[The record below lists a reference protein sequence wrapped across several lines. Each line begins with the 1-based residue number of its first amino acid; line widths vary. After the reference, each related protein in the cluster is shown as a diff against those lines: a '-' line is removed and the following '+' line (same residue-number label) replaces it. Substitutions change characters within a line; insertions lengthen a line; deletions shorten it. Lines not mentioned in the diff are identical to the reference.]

1 MFPFAFF
8 LFFTIFATSMTKRF
22 YVIGLLC
29 LLFGV
34 SGMAQEKSWLL
45 RALGSVKTYIDSSAV
60 KGIDREYI
68 GVPKQ
73 PWQVM
78 AKYNLNQMSLKMNSH
93 FGGPEEG
100 YELNLEPHMKTQP
113 AHNVGFWIG
122 YRGYGIGYS
131 VGIGPKSGSY
141 FTAGVTGSSYGL
153 NLRLRTF
160 STDQPELH
168 MWGKGL
174 EDINNGEYFDLTE
187 DGEMD
192 NSIRVR
198 SLIIDGYY
206 LFNGKR
212 FSYMAAYDQSALQLR
227 SAGSFL
233 VGAMWHQ
240 TTIRYNSDR
249 NAAFIALMHSIG
261 VQMIRQGNIGA
272 GYSYNWVPF
281 KGMLINALVMPM
293 LTVYNNQKVDLYDCY
308 VDDSD
313 NTYNDRIE
321 YRYTESKTSNVT
333 VTVDARLSLT
343 YNWDRCFINA
353 YGQWNRFRYDHDEA
367 GKGSINDWFI
377 NASIG
382 YRF

>member
-1 MFPFAFF
+1 M
-8 LFFTIFATSMTKRF
+8 MKRR
-22 YVIGLLC
+22 YIVVLC
-29 LLFGV
+29 LLCCL
-34 SGMAQEKSWLL
+34 SGLAQEKSWLL
-45 RALGSVKTYIDSSAV
+45 RALGSVKNYIDSSAV
-60 KGIDREYI
+60 KGIDSQYI
-68 GVPKQ
+68 GVPER

-78 AKYNLNQMSLKMNSH
+78 TKYNLNQMRLQMNSH
-93 FGGPEEG
+93 FGGPDEA
-100 YELNLEPHMKTQP
+100 YELNLEPHMKTEP

-168 MWGKGL
+168 LWGRGF
-174 EDINNGEYFDLTE
+174 EEINDGKAFDVIE
-187 DGEMD
+187 DGEVD

-212 FSYMAAYDQSALQLR
+212 FSYMAAYDQSAIQLR

-233 VGAMWHQ
+233 VGAMWHH

-249 NAAFIALMHSIG
+249 NSAFIALMHNIG

-272 GYSYNWVPF
+272 GYAYNWVPF
-281 KGMLINALVMPM
+281 KGMLVNALVMPM
-293 LTVYNNQKVDLYDCY
+293 LTVYNNQKVEFYDCY
-308 VDDSD
+308 VDNSTDD
-313 NTYNDRIE
+313 TENDRIE
-321 YRYTESKTSNVT
+321 YRDSESKTSAMT

-343 YNWDRCFINA
+343 YNWERLFVNV
-353 YGQWNRFRYDHDEA
+353 YGQWNRFRYDHDDA
-367 GKGSINDWFI
+367 GSGRINDWFV
-377 NASIG
+377 NASVG
-382 YRF
+382 FRF